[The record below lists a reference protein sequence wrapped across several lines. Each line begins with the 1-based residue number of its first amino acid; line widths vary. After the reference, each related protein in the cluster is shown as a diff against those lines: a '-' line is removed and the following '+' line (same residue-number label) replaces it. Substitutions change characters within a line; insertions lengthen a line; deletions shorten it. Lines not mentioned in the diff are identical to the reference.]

1 VTLAR
6 QLAWWTMVVM
16 LAAATCGAVALGGW
30 QILIKSQSLPAN
42 QVAAREAAM
51 KAASDGSV
59 AVLSYSP
66 DHLQEDFSAA
76 ESKLTGD
83 FLNYYK
89 QFTSQVVAPA
99 AQQKQVTTTAKVEK
113 AGVES
118 LTSTSAAVLIFVNQ
132 STTTKEKPEPT
143 AINSAVRVG
152 LTRVSGKWLINRFD
166 PV

>member
-1 VTLAR
+1 MLAR

-30 QILIKSQSLPAN
+30 QILIKSQPLPAN

-132 STTTKEKPEPT
+132 ST
-143 AINSAVRVG
+143 
-152 LTRVSGKWLINRFD
+152 
-166 PV
+166 